1 MRPVPLSYLV
11 LCLQKMPS
19 STMTPKQGLPAT
31 CLETDE
37 DLQAGISLVEG
48 EK

>member
-11 LCLQKMPS
+11 LCLQKLPS
-19 STMTPKQGLPAT
+19 STVTPKQGLPET

-37 DLQAGISLVEG
+37 ALQAGVSLVEG
-48 EK
+48 E